1 MAVLKYVGPQRRPPP
16 LVEVSRSSEMSRSVP
31 QDLLL
36 RASRR
41 NSKGDLL
48 QEFQEFQESSKQFH
62 GGDAAEG
69 GRMIAF

>member
-1 MAVLKYVGPQRRPPP
+1 
-16 LVEVSRSSEMSRSVP
+16 MSRSVP